1 MNCPVLEVGVF
12 VCMGLKRVRPWSF
25 DTEQCRN
32 VDTGWWFNEP
42 PLFKSVTN
50 SRRWSHNAPCNFAF
64 STSITPVRHGY
75 LGTVIWFVPT
85 GFQCTSSDLGPE
97 VMSEIHG
104 SFRHWAEF
112 KETLTAVARA
122 FGTFHRLDRFRD
134 VCIMRNPNVPEDWVR
149 LQSFFKVF
157 DLFTMTGPTTAT
169 GTETRIT
176 ETSKKVIGV
185 NFHLVLLLRVSMLQE
200 FRHALVGLFKT
211 VCPQFVEHRW
221 EYLFETLEWV
231 APRKSALEFLKL
243 RDFTNAAAE
252 RENPSQNEQHHLS
265 SKHLELLTSLCDDGV
280 AARRFWAMCGLC
292 KILSDWGHGVTGFLH
307 GCPCHDW
314 KERPKKRMK
323 KDVEFL
329 EKKEEADRQTNCPM
343 SGRMAVPLAAGYPKS
358 ALQKLK
364 SEASNFPNHVQTAV
378 QRLFEKDPDS
388 ANILLDNFRVAVS
401 KLEFRMTQAFGY
413 WNELPW
419 VLLMIMQPYVLNFST
434 AEEAWTQAW
443 HRSRRIAFDL

>member
-1 MNCPVLEVGVF
+1 
-12 VCMGLKRVRPWSF
+12 
-25 DTEQCRN
+25 
-32 VDTGWWFNEP
+32 
-42 PLFKSVTN
+42 
-50 SRRWSHNAPCNFAF
+50 
-64 STSITPVRHGY
+64 
-75 LGTVIWFVPT
+75 
-85 GFQCTSSDLGPE
+85 
-97 VMSEIHG
+97 
-104 SFRHWAEF
+104 
-112 KETLTAVARA
+112 
-122 FGTFHRLDRFRD
+122 
-134 VCIMRNPNVPEDWVR
+134 
-149 LQSFFKVF
+149 
-157 DLFTMTGPTTAT
+157 MTGPTTT

-434 AEEAWTQAW
+434 AEEA
-443 HRSRRIAFDL
+443 